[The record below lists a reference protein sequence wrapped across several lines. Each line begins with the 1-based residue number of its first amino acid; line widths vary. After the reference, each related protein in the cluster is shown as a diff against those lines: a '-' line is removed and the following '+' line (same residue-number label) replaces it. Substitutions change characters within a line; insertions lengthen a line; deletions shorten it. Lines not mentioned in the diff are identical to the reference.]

1 VNNVSKNQQKIEE
14 RKLEQESFLQERKDF
29 QFELFE
35 HNFNQAKKVYEA
47 NKDQVTA
54 EEREKIEAE
63 ISRTEKQI
71 AEYHEMNPK
80 NLLP

>member
-1 VNNVSKNQQKIEE
+1 MSKNQQKIEE